1 MITFEQAFALYGPD
15 VERIAAETG
24 IAPPD
29 VDRLVNGAMTDRY
42 IQRRKD
48 RISEYKRRVGDCER
62 TRRAKDRLREIRSA
76 HA

>member
-1 MITFEQAFALYGPD
+1 MTFEQAFATYGPD
-15 VERIAAETG
+15 IERIASETG

-48 RISEYKRRVGDCER
+48 RISEYKRQVSNCER
-62 TRRAKDRLREIRSA
+62 MRRARARLREIRSA
-76 HA
+76 HV